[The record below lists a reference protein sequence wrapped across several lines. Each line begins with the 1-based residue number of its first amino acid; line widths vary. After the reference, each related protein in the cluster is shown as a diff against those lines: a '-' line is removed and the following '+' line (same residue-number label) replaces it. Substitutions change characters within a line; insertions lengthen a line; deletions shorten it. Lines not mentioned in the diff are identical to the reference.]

1 MTETETLKIVLNEN
15 LPKSTMIDTN
25 KILSFGNHKLILGYL
40 NAYFNHC
47 PIKINPNIIW
57 QLILNKFSKYV
68 EDYSHSHC
76 KSLREKLVDFSGK
89 KHLICVRIDSYNNV
103 NKYQKDIINDF
114 CEQISENV
122 GKEIIDILTPNFTTS
137 NENSIIAGK
146 VSIMST
152 FKNFFDYEEFW
163 LSCGIPYILL
173 EGSLNDWE
181 NILNKLKFLSKYEFY
196 INNIEKDIIEIIN
209 TKKGKINLEFWSKII
224 METKIKEKV
233 TRPCM
238 FDFHEVEYE
247 YITGWILDFFNYCK
261 IKKSK
266 ISDLIS
272 EIVEVPIKCSE
283 INENNNNKIKK
294 IIIYAGITDIKQNP
308 DNYEVEPIVNY
319 EFTFDEN
326 QEEIEDKEEKEELEN
341 SADSDDDSIGFG
353 DLFGTNQKK
362 IENKEKIEKKE
373 ELKNSEDLDDY
384 FLGLSE
390 LFA

>member
-68 EDYSHSHC
+68 EDYSHC
-76 KSLREKLVDFSGK
+76 KSFREKLVDFSGK

-152 FKNFFDYEEFW
+152 FKNFFDYEEVW
-163 LSCGIPYILL
+163 ISCGIPYILL

-233 TRPCM
+233 QRPCM
-238 FDFHEVEYE
+238 FDFHEVENE
-247 YITGWILDFFNYCK
+247 YITGWILDFFNSLK

>member
-40 NAYFNHC
+40 HAYFNHC

-68 EDYSHSHC
+68 EDYSHC
-76 KSLREKLVDFSGK
+76 KSFREKLVDFSGK

-152 FKNFFDYEEFW
+152 FKNFFDYEEVW
-163 LSCGIPYILL
+163 ISCGIPYILL

-209 TKKGKINLEFWSKII
+209 TKKGNININFWRKII
-224 METKIKEKV
+224 METKENISESNGCSISLKKVEKS
-233 TRPCM
+233 
-238 FDFHEVEYE
+238 F
-247 YITGWILDFFNYCK
+247 ITGWILDFYNEDK
-261 IKKSK
+261 IKKEDIK
-266 ISDLIS
+266 DLIE
-272 EIVEVPIKCSE
+272 EIVEVPINITEVETQKT
-283 INENNNNKIKK
+283 KTG
-294 IIIYAGITDIKQNP
+294 IIYAGIRDLKQDPN
-308 DNYEVEPIVNY
+308 NFEVEPVVDYSFSLNGKY
-319 EFTFDEN
+319 D
-326 QEEIEDKEEKEELEN
+326 
-341 SADSDDDSIGFG
+341 
-353 DLFGTNQKK
+353 
-362 IENKEKIEKKE
+362 EKKE
-373 ELKNSEDLDDY
+373 WENMPDLSFADY
-384 FLGLSE
+384 DV
-390 LFA
+390 